1 MTKGKSDQ
9 KYFGL
14 KPRSSEVSIPLPQ
27 DEELPPEVVRT
38 LAELPKLNNL
48 RMFARVP
55 RCFNTL
61 MSFIDE
67 IFNHGNF
74 DKRLRE
80 CMYIRISYVCGL
92 YYELRHNLLFA
103 RNLGM
108 TEAEIAALTSEVEVN
123 QLDDEANLVCK
134 AAEEITKN
142 ISISDKTL
150 KQLLDRFDVDTT
162 SELILLVSWFNML
175 IRYVESMRV
184 PYEQNLER
192 IITGPYPVKLKSQV
206 KKRCPDSQLHGH
218 RE

>member
-1 MTKGKSDQ
+1 MHPGNNGSQ

-14 KPRSSEVSIPLPQ
+14 KPRSSKVSIPLPL
-27 DEELPPEVVRT
+27 DEELPAEVVRT
-38 LAELPKLNNL
+38 LSQLPKLNNL

-61 MSFIDE
+61 MNFIDE
-67 IFNHGNF
+67 IFNHGSF

-92 YYELRHNLLFA
+92 YYEMRHNLLFA
-103 RNLGM
+103 RNLEM
-108 TEAEIAALTSEVEVN
+108 TDEEFAALTRDGEIDGLES
-123 QLDDEANLVCK
+123 DANLVCK

-142 ISISDKTL
+142 ISISDETL
-150 KQLLDRFDVDTT
+150 KQLLERFNIDTV

-184 PYEQNLER
+184 PYEENLEK
-192 IITGPYPVKLKSQV
+192 IIVGPYPVKLKSA
-206 KKRCPDSQLHGH
+206 K
-218 RE
+218 

>member
-1 MTKGKSDQ
+1 MHSQNKGDQ

-14 KPRSSEVSIPLPQ
+14 KPRSSEVFIPLPR
-27 DEELPPEVVRT
+27 DEELPTEVVRT
-38 LAELPKLNNL
+38 LSQLPKLNNL
-48 RMFARVP
+48 RMFARIP

-103 RNLGM
+103 RNLKM
-108 TEAEIAALTSEVEVN
+108 TDEEFAALTNDAEVDG
-123 QLDDEANLVCK
+123 LDGDANLVCK

-142 ISISDKTL
+142 ISISDATL
-150 KQLLDRFDVDTT
+150 KQLLGRFDIDTT

-184 PYEQNLER
+184 PYEENLEQ
-192 IITGPYPVKLKSQV
+192 IIVGPYPVKLKSG
-206 KKRCPDSQLHGH
+206 K
-218 RE
+218 

>member
-1 MTKGKSDQ
+1 MGNKEDQ
-9 KYFGL
+9 KFFGL
-14 KPRSSEVSIPLPQ
+14 KPRSSRISIPLPQ
-27 DEELPPEVVRT
+27 DKELPTEVVKT

-67 IFNHGNF
+67 IFNHGSF

-103 RNLGM
+103 RNLEM
-108 TEAEIAALTSEVEVN
+108 TEEDIVALTSDGEVDG
-123 QLDDEANLVCK
+123 LDEDANLVCK

-142 ISISDKTL
+142 ISITDETL
-150 KQLLDRFDVDTT
+150 KKLLERFDVDTT
-162 SELILLVSWFNML
+162 SELLLLVAWFNML

-184 PYEQNLER
+184 PYEENLEK
-192 IITGPYPVKLKSQV
+192 IIVGPYPVKLKSD
-206 KKRCPDSQLHGH
+206 K
-218 RE
+218 

>member
-14 KPRSSEVSIPLPQ
+14 KPRSSEVSISLPQ
-27 DEELPPEVVRT
+27 DEELPPEVVST
-38 LAELPKLNNL
+38 LSDLPKLNSL

-67 IFNHGNF
+67 IFNHGSF

-80 CMYIRISYVCGL
+80 CMYIRISYVWGL

-108 TEAEIAALTSEVEVN
+108 KEEEIAALTSDGEVDG
-123 QLDDEANLVCK
+123 LGDDANLVCQ

-142 ISISDKTL
+142 ISISDGTL
-150 KQLLDRFDVDTT
+150 RQLLDRFDVDTT

-184 PYEQNLER
+184 PYEEYLEK
-192 IITGPYPVKLKSQV
+192 IIVGAYPVKLKSD
-206 KKRCPDSQLHGH
+206 R
-218 RE
+218 

>member
-1 MTKGKSDQ
+1 MNIVNKNEQ

-14 KPRSSEVSIPLPQ
+14 KPRPSAVSIPLPT
-27 DEELPPEVVRT
+27 DKELPAGVVAT
-38 LAELPKLNNL
+38 LSGLPRLNNL

-55 RCFNTL
+55 RCFSTL

-67 IFNHGNF
+67 IFNHGSF

-92 YYELRHNLLFA
+92 YYEMRHNLLFA

-108 TEAEIAALTSEVEVN
+108 TDEEIAALTRDGEVDG
-123 QLDDEANLVCK
+123 LDKDANLACR

-142 ISISDKTL
+142 ISIGDDTLDKL
-150 KQLLDRFDVDTT
+150 IKRFGVDTT

-175 IRYVESMRV
+175 IRYVESTRV
-184 PYEQNLER
+184 PYEENLGE
-192 IITGPYPVKLKSQV
+192 IITGPSPVK
-206 KKRCPDSQLHGH
+206 
-218 RE
+218 